1 MNQKQDL
8 DVAHDSKLFVAIPY
22 SPLQEWLWTAI
33 FINPI
38 PEIVWEQSHS
48 PLYKE
53 PECDSWNIGEQ
64 DIVSNV
70 IPPALS
76 KMWENVLEAQL
87 DHLVKQVPEMQQ
99 IEIPDHEGGEKP
111 VAKMDEEVVVEIVHD
126 VLPGEIAVVI
136 ICVVSLCHLLIQ
148 ARIKIS

>member
-1 MNQKQDL
+1 M
-8 DVAHDSKLFVAIPY
+8 
-22 SPLQEWLWTAI
+22 
-33 FINPI
+33 
-38 PEIVWEQSHS
+38 
-48 PLYKE
+48 
-53 PECDSWNIGEQ
+53 
-64 DIVSNV
+64 